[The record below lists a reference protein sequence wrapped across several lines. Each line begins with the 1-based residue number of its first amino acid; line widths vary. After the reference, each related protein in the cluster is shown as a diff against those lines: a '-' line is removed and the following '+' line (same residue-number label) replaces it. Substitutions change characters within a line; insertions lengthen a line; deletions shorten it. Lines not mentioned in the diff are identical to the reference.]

1 MGCCDSKPESNSPTA
16 SASISNRGHVEIEEQ
31 AEQAWCGRKR
41 RSKSQGAARG
51 ENGSRHGGGALS
63 EGMTCSL
70 HMPAS
75 QLRRE
80 IMKLQ
85 YREVTPED
93 YELLCLLDESLPKKN
108 TISEALVQ
116 DLPLIHVRELTSKC
130 CQVCLLELGDC
141 KVPQLPCGHAFH
153 FECARK
159 WLTGCSGRCPIC
171 QVSLLDLHVPS
182 QLSSSSDPASALV
195 SSDAQ
200 SPESNASTG
209 SPDVS
214 V

>member
-1 MGCCDSKPESNSPTA
+1 MGCCDSKPESSPTA
-16 SASISNRGHVEIEEQ
+16 SASISNRGHVEIEEH

-41 RSKSQGAARG
+41 RSKSQGASRG
-51 ENGSRHGGGALS
+51 EHGSRGGSLS

-75 QLRRE
+75 QIRRE

-108 TISEALVQ
+108 ILPDSLVQ
-116 DLPLIHVRELTSKC
+116 DLPLVPAGNLSSKC

-159 WLTGCSGRCPIC
+159 WLTSCSGRCPIC
-171 QVSLLDLHVPS
+171 QVSLLDLHVPAI
-182 QLSSSSDPASALV
+182 SSSSDPASAVV

-200 SPESNASTG
+200 SPESDAPG
-209 SPDVS
+209 SPDVT